1 MMDWFNTWGRAKK
14 GDAPAMHERAF
25 RRRGLAAWDARWHE
39 LTPEARSYFVNE
51 VKGPAR
57 NQADHA
63 PTYSVPREKFP
74 PHVLEE
80 LTAAGFVKVH
90 AARSRAAK
98 DRVFPPAVLYDFAA
112 RSAC

>member
-1 MMDWFNTWGRAKK
+1 MIDWFGTWGRAKK

-39 LTPEARSYFVNE
+39 LTPEARSSFVNE

-63 PTYSVPREKFP
+63 PR
-74 PHVLEE
+74 
-80 LTAAGFVKVH
+80 TACRG
-90 AARSRAAK
+90 RSSR
-98 DRVFPPAVLYDFAA
+98 RTSW
-112 RSAC
+112 RS